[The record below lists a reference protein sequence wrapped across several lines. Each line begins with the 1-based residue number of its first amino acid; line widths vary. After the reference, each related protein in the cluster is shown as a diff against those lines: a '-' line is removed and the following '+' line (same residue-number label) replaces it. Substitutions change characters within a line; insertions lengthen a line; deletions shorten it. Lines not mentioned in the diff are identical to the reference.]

1 MSGLNPT
8 QERLQRKMRAKQEG
22 AEIVRQQNA
31 PALTPKQKKKAR
43 ERQKKKEAKKEKK
56 NEKKDLIKEFNQK
69 IGIAFPDPPE
79 KYFELRDEM
88 LTEFAS
94 KLIKDLSVGDLFV
107 NKQGLERRK
116 GGKSLKSIAY
126 NEIIKRA
133 KEFPQTLFDRI
144 DGIERQIS
152 INKAFDEYMIPREQK
167 KRQQEIN
174 RKSSIE
180 ARQTLIEARERRELK
195 ERKMIDE
202 PIRKEYVRETQLRQ
216 EISPEDYYESFI
228 EGVKTDPLDAK
239 RRSINTFVSQNVKR
253 KQFKY
258 EARETFNQPN
268 ADKFGLKDDGTPRS
282 RKEFAHRF
290 RGKTETEVSDMI
302 DQEVRDRTPEQRGA
316 FVGRA
321 SRVLEGRNIT
331 DDGILQ
337 MGGNR
342 IGAGEFIASQL
353 AKKDIEQIVP
363 EPSKRG
369 FISAEF
375 TPDNMR
381 KTGAISQ
388 EEEGLL
394 GIKKRREQQYQK
406 EWSADGTTLRNYG
419 FGVLDQEK
427 VRDVKTRNE
436 AMLNAVALSIQD
448 LTQGKEPEIEED
460 EFTEFDKTT
469 FKTQAD
475 LMNRKLGGIKP
486 PILTQN
492 MIDTQDRIETEF
504 INSDAYI
511 QAENNYALQNRFV
524 DIFEKEPNT
533 LQYLESMKK
542 TVGKIQEDFVSG
554 AGSDTTYV
562 DKDLNTTMS
571 YGYFARFQQLQ
582 NQGIEP
588 LQFVLN
594 TKNGSIL
601 KFSSNNPIAREKSA
615 NGIGTLNVMNE
626 VMLGGRIAFIGH
638 TSPLNSNNTASSTTQ
653 GGTAKGYHYGFINVF
668 NNPFYPEENSPK
680 RLILQNTITQMNP
693 LTDIY
698 SLAQRDTSKGIQNL
712 SGGDISITE
721 KIPRKFKKKTQQG
734 EKVIIQRVAQSGR
747 NETLPLYKGEEQIR
761 KGTYL
766 PTLRAEDTRTQ
777 NSRQQLRNAQ
787 LRASSFPTI
796 ALQRKKRF
804 GFQIFN

>member
-1 MSGLNPT
+1 
-8 QERLQRKMRAKQEG
+8 
-22 AEIVRQQNA
+22 
-31 PALTPKQKKKAR
+31 
-43 ERQKKKEAKKEKK
+43 
-56 NEKKDLIKEFNQK
+56 
-69 IGIAFPDPPE
+69 
-79 KYFELRDEM
+79 M

-180 ARQTLIEARERRELK
+180 ARQPLIEARERRELK